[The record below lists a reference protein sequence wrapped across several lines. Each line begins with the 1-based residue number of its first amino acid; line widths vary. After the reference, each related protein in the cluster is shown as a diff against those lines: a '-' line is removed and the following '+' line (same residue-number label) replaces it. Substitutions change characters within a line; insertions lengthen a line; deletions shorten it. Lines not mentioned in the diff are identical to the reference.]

1 MAHDLHPKEKTVRDT
16 RKPGGKNNLMNVYL
30 DIDGVI
36 VGTASPQEDI
46 VELLEYI
53 LGQYPHSA
61 YWLTTHCRWGENRC
75 ADWLEQN
82 GLPSGLVARLAGQVN
97 PTHWKT
103 LKTEAIDFGVPF
115 VWLEDAPLYSE
126 RAVLQQHHAL
136 DSICIMNKKDEKMAL
151 KALAFLKERGNPS

>member
-1 MAHDLHPKEKTVRDT
+1 MICT
-16 RKPGGKNNLMNVYL
+16 RKKKQFATQENQGGKNNLMNVYL

-82 GLPSGLVARLAGQVN
+82 GLPSGLVARLDKQIK

-136 DSICIMNKKDEKMAL
+136 DSICIMNKKDEKMAA
-151 KALAFLKERGNPS
+151 KALAFLKERGNQA